1 MAKFKIKDSIW
12 NVLGEGLKIYFTN
25 FLKFTQYMLF
35 PVFGQIIG
43 IALIFGL
50 TGWFIQSL
58 PNLTVEHE
66 FLNNFTTV
74 TFCLVLLTLPG
85 FAVFLKAFW
94 DFLVAYVALNSMTD
108 AVITTGK
115 LYDFKAHNQ
124 VVTTRR
130 GSFIILLLIISIL
143 SLIAINPLFWVLGL
157 IFFIYFILVFQIFTF
172 EPEAG
177 VTGCF
182 KRSFNLIK
190 GNFARTFLIMT
201 ILTLISHYLINW
213 GAAALADIV
222 KLGDFL
228 RGIFENWASTLP
240 LNEINNTLEYFRMQT
255 ITPLTVA
262 KEILASS
269 ILFTVAGLT
278 LPMRSICWTL
288 WYKNLSGKKSEK
300 K

>member
-1 MAKFKIKDSIW
+1 M
-12 NVLGEGLKIYFTN
+12 
-25 FLKFTQYMLF
+25 
-35 PVFGQIIG
+35 
-43 IALIFGL
+43 
-50 TGWFIQSL
+50 
-58 PNLTVEHE
+58 
-66 FLNNFTTV
+66 NNFTTV
-74 TFCLVLLTLPG
+74 TLCLVLLTLPG

-94 DFLVAYVALNSMTD
+94 DFLVAYVALNSMTE
-108 AVITTGK
+108 AVITTGR

-124 VVTTRR
+124 VVTTRM

-172 EPEAG
+172 EAEAG

-190 GNFARTFLIMT
+190 GNFARTFMIMA
-201 ILTLISHYLINW
+201 ILTLISHYLINL
-213 GAAALADIV
+213 GAAALIDVIR
-222 KLGDFL
+222 LGDFL

-240 LNEINNTLEYFRMQT
+240 LSEINRMLEYFRLQT

-262 KEILASS
+262 KEILASGV
-269 ILFTVAGLT
+269 LFTAAGLT
-278 LPMRSICWTL
+278 LPMRCVCWTL
-288 WYKNLSGKKSEK
+288 WYKNLSCKKSEK